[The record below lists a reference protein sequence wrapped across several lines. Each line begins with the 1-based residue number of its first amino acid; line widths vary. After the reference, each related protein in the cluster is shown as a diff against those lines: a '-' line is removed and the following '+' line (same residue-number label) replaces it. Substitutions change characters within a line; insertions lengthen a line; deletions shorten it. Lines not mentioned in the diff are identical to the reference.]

1 MVPGDIGPGRQE
13 PTVKQTTQLTS
24 QRSARA
30 AAGHVA
36 SMMRAAAKRRRADN
50 ADRDRWTPIR
60 PADREPA
67 ARA

>member
-1 MVPGDIGPGRQE
+1 M
-13 PTVKQTTQLTS
+13 KQTSQITS
-24 QRSARA
+24 QRNARA

-36 SMMRAAAKRRRADN
+36 SLMRASAKRRRAD
-50 ADRDRWTPIR
+50 RERWTPIR

>member
-1 MVPGDIGPGRQE
+1 MLPPIPRWKE
-13 PTVKQTTQLTS
+13 PTVKQPPQLSS

-36 SMMRAAAKRRRADN
+36 SLMRAAAKRRRADA

-67 ARA
+67 ARV

>member
-1 MVPGDIGPGRQE
+1 
-13 PTVKQTTQLTS
+13 VKQTPELTS

-36 SMMRAAAKRRRADN
+36 SLMRAAAKRRR

-67 ARA
+67 ARG